1 MKNIVLINGSPKV
14 GEPSTSRHLI
24 DIASPHFN
32 GVQTNRIIIDVQ
44 KSMENHTTQSD
55 FEAILNADAVIIA
68 FPLYMFGLPG
78 MLIKYLED
86 LQTFYIQKGMP
97 EKGTKVYAI
106 VNSGYPEP
114 EVNLEAVRV
123 IRSFCQHIN
132 AHFRFGVLVGGGPL
146 LLSQGNSSATKKPL
160 NSLNDAF
167 TAISEDIGRSD
178 FQNIDNFIIP
188 ISFPRRLYLFM
199 GGRAWLPM
207 AKKNGLK
214 KADLYRRPY
223 QA

>member
-1 MKNIVLINGSPKV
+1 MKNIVFINGSPKI

-24 DIASPHFN
+24 DIASNHFN
-32 GVQTNRIIIDVQ
+32 DANRIIIDVQ
-44 KSMENHTTQSD
+44 KSMVNHSTQKD
-55 FEAILNADAVIIA
+55 FEVIMNADAVIVSS
-68 FPLYMFGLPG
+68 PLYMFGLPG
-78 MLIKYLED
+78 MLIRYLED
-86 LQTFYIQKGMP
+86 LHTFCMQRGIP
-97 EKGTKVYAI
+97 EKGPKVYAI

-123 IRSFCQHIN
+123 IQSFSRHIN
-132 AHFRFGVLVGGGPL
+132 AQFRFGVLVGGGPL
-146 LLSQGNSSATKKPL
+146 LLSMGNSSATKKPL
-160 NSLNDAF
+160 NSLKEAF
-167 TAISEDIGRSD
+167 AAISEDIGRD
-178 FQNIDNFIIP
+178 VLQNIDNFTIP

-214 KADLYRRPY
+214 KSDLYRKPY